1 MPLVESIAAK
11 RPAVRRA
18 VGLKLITAP
27 IMTIIMVTT
36 MMMVMT
42 RMKTFCCGQ

>member
-18 VGLKLITAP
+18 VGLKLIATP
-27 IMTIIMVTT
+27 IVTIIMSTT
-36 MMMVMT
+36 MMMVMA
-42 RMKTFCCGQ
+42 RMKTFCC